1 LCFLFASVK
10 LNERSPKEQKIME
23 KEALKQQYR
32 NLRILYF
39 VSLILATGALI
50 CYFIDKRW
58 TLVLLG
64 ASIVHHL
71 LLVRPRSKQYEREY
85 NHLCIEQTLSRYLQD
100 ATRTASPAIDPE
112 EIRKARLIPAN
123 APKSSVYCFE
133 SGRGNYRGRTVRASD
148 VTFTHSFLVVDKK
161 RHEFVTGTWV
171 SVALEKDTG
180 LDWRLLGPHVVA
192 QPSLAEMLRREK
204 DLQRLAELPPW
215 MSEGGWTVLRPEG
228 NPDLPHSMVL
238 KQIRALA
245 ESTKCPLS
253 VHIQG
258 NQLNVFLVH
267 RVLGQKVNIGEA
279 PRDQWLAFDR
289 LPELSGILKLS
300 DVLVNSLE

>member
-1 LCFLFASVK
+1 
-10 LNERSPKEQKIME
+10 ME
-23 KEALKQQYR
+23 KDALKQQYR
-32 NLRILYF
+32 RLRILCF
-39 VSLILATGALI
+39 ISLILAIGALV
-50 CYFIDKRW
+50 CYFVDKQL

-64 ASIVHHL
+64 ASLVHHL
-71 LLVRPRSKQYEREY
+71 LLVRPRAKQYEREY
-85 NHLCIEQTLSRYLQD
+85 NHCCIEQTLNRYLND
-100 ATRTASPAIDPE
+100 ATHTASPAIDPE

-228 NPDLPHSMVL
+228 SPDLPHSMVL

-267 RVLGQKVNIGEA
+267 RVLGQKVNIREA
-279 PRDQWLAFDR
+279 PRDEWLALDR
-289 LPELSGILKLS
+289 LPEFSGILKLS